1 MRRTAIRQSSV
12 RFTQS
17 SVRQDT
23 VDHDAVTAERFSK
36 IGVTNSPRTTPVE
49 GDGGIGPPHLQ
60 EHPVASTADDPEQPL
75 VQARRPPS
83 VDPSITPSAP
93 RRQGPG
99 VSAGQTRRK
108 GGRRRSDNPH
118 VQRSPKHRR
127 TSTEPRRREL
137 LQALGIFQRATPDQ
151 LWKLTRPDNQHDRL
165 VRDNLLDLEEHQL
178 VRIETVRED
187 QRQVWVLTKRGHG
200 EAKKLLEPKGIRI
213 SVLREEKFDA
223 VTGKLLGT
231 SYDDHAAAVTS
242 TAAELHRAGIGHQL
256 GFQTEI
262 GHRLGNSF
270 VQRADLVVRAP
281 EAKVPVML
289 LEIDRRTE
297 DAHDLVQ
304 KLRRYWEWGR
314 LLPKDADKQIADRV
328 RSRPDAIGHVDHEQR
343 LWRRF
348 YPPTGREGLVPL
360 AFVFADTTEAK
371 VDNTVAVLEETG
383 RRYWAPR
390 RYETYHRGITAKDYG
405 QAVPV
410 VVTTLEQL
418 TEHGADAAVWRRL
431 GRTGEQKLTAALD
444 IPVKSACRDFRGP
457 AGPDRWAGVRAP
469 KVPSPRGSVR
479 RAVTRLSGT
488 ACAGSGSRSGAGSRE
503 VRGVL
508 DSPG

>member
-1 MRRTAIRQSSV
+1 MRRR
-12 RFTQS
+12 
-17 SVRQDT
+17 
-23 VDHDAVTAERFSK
+23 
-36 IGVTNSPRTTPVE
+36 
-49 GDGGIGPPHLQ
+49 
-60 EHPVASTADDPEQPL
+60 
-75 VQARRPPS
+75 
-83 VDPSITPSAP
+83 
-93 RRQGPG
+93 
-99 VSAGQTRRK
+99 
-108 GGRRRSDNPH
+108 
-118 VQRSPKHRR
+118 PKHRR

-151 LWKLTRPDNQHDRL
+151 LWKLTRPDNQHDKL
-165 VRDNLLDLEEHQL
+165 TRDNLLDLEEHHL

-200 EAKKLLEPKGIRI
+200 EAKKLLEPKGIRV
-213 SVLREEKFDA
+213 SALREEKYDP
-223 VTGKLLGT
+223 VTGELLGT

-242 TAAELHRAGIGHQL
+242 TAAELHRAGIGHRL

-281 EAKVPVML
+281 EAGVPVML

-297 DAHDLVQ
+297 DAHELVL

-314 LLPKDADKQIADRV
+314 LLPRDADKHTVDLV
-328 RSRPDAIGHVDHEQR
+328 RSRPDAIDSVVDHEQR

-371 VDNTVAVLEETG
+371 VDNTVAVLEEAG
-383 RRYWAPR
+383 RDYWAPR
-390 RYETYHRGITAKDYG
+390 RYRTIHRGITARDYG

-410 VVTTLEQL
+410 VLTTLEQL
-418 TEHGADAAVWRRL
+418 QEHGADAAVWRRL

-444 IPVKSACRDFRGP
+444 NPDGDVLFRDQEARADAAEEQRRAAEREERRPVCKRCGRKFTDQRWEETTAHRTAWNAGDVSLCGTCRADDVAREEAAAEAARLQAALP
-457 AGPDRWAGVRAP
+457 PESENDQEPDRG
-469 KVPSPRGSVR
+469 RGWFR
-479 RAVTRLSGT
+479 RRT
-488 ACAGSGSRSGAGSRE
+488 
-503 VRGVL
+503 
-508 DSPG
+508 